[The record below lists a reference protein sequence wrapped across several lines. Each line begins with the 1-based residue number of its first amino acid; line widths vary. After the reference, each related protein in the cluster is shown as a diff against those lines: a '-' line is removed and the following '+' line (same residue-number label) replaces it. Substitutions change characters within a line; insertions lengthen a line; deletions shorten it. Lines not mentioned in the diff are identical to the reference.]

1 MAWRNWRHRRPT
13 LTPVLRPPQ
22 VATALSVSDHR
33 TAAGHDF
40 GLIRAHATG
49 HYTVVLLGGDGSLT
63 AWEQLLGG
71 AESIDVGADAG
82 DVVALHAVLDTYPIT
97 AAAHREWVFADR
109 APTVDAAEVAVRA
122 HLAVT
127 FTALTKVTRSEP
139 EEMAVE
145 IGRRLPTLLGSLA
158 AAGIDV
164 VPATSD
170 QIAAFI
176 AEAYRET
183 DAEDAITDLAD
194 AGPADITHRVRDV
207 FCHDGFQSTSWVI
220 SPHVLDTGLA
230 EQVVAVREQLQRVRL
245 MVSYRSIRLA
255 DTVAKDDP
263 IRVIFTP
270 ALRRFGAVVTITEP
284 LHRSPRIDALRSRL
298 PLAARLGVR
307 SGYDRNAE
315 LFAAGLGVGV
325 LLPEHSLIDD
335 EPIKHRH
342 RRASDPSAL
351 DDGHPPIAATTGPVA
366 STEQG
371 AHL

>member
-1 MAWRNWRHRRPT
+1 MAWQNWRHRRPT

-22 VATALSVSDHR
+22 VGTALSVSDHR

-40 GLIRAHATG
+40 GLVRAHATG
-49 HYTVVLLGGDGSLT
+49 HYTVVLLGGDGELA

-71 AESIDVGADAG
+71 AESIDVGEGAG

-109 APTVDAAEVAVRA
+109 RPQVEATEVAVRA

-127 FTALTKVTRSEP
+127 FAALTKATRTEP

-145 IGRRLPTLLGSLA
+145 IGRRLPTLLGSLS

-164 VPATSD
+164 VPATSGH
-170 QIAAFI
+170 IAAFV

-183 DAEDAITDLAD
+183 DTDDDITDIAD

-230 EQVVAVREQLQRVRL
+230 AHVLAVREELQRVRL
-245 MVSYRSIRLA
+245 MVSYRRIRLA
-255 DTVAKDDP
+255 DTVAEDDP
-263 IRVIFTP
+263 IRVTFTP

-298 PLAARLGVR
+298 PLSARLGVR

-351 DDGHPPIAATTGPVA
+351 DGEQHPPVTATVSAIG
-366 STEQG
+366 QG